1 MLDLVKHFEHVL
13 YESEMILILLRNEF
27 IQAVKLVR
35 AGGKACADLWKASLN
50 GPCSLNRSGGKPCS
64 GSRTKWQ
71 S

>member
-35 AGGKACADLWKASLN
+35 AGGKACADLWKAS
-50 GPCSLNRSGGKPCS
+50 P
-64 GSRTKWQ
+64 
-71 S
+71 